1 MVVLLS
7 WGRDSGTYAGETVLP
22 IIRKLAQLGVNVI
35 VGYGPNAV
43 QDHAYFGS
51 TLVIFSMGN
60 LLSYEPDTP
69 YCWKKVCKL
78 IPPYSILFSR
88 HYIFTDIT

>member
-1 MVVLLS
+1 MDVIVVLMN
-7 WGRDSGTYAGETVLP
+7 WGRDSGTYPDETSLAVA
-22 IIRKLAQLGVNVI
+22 RRTAQLGVNLI

-60 LLSYEPDTP
+60 VISFETTTT
-69 YCWKKVCKL
+69 YCWKKVSL
-78 IPPYSILFSR
+78 
-88 HYIFTDIT
+88 

>member
-1 MVVLLS
+1 MLLS
-7 WGRDSGTYAGETVLP
+7 WGRDSGTYAGETVLT
-22 IIRKLAQLGVNVI
+22 IVRKLAQLGVNVI

-60 LLSYEPDTP
+60 LLSFEPDTP
-69 YCWKKVCKL
+69 YCWSKVKAHL
-78 IPPYSILFSR
+78 ISVLLCACTKVFSLS
-88 HYIFTDIT
+88 F

>member
-1 MVVLLS
+1 MIVILLS
-7 WGRDSGTYAGETVLP
+7 WGRESGTYAGETVLS
-22 IIRKLAQLGVNVI
+22 IARKLSQLGVNVI

-60 LLSYEPDTP
+60 LLSFELDTP
-69 YCWKKVCKL
+69 YCWSKVRATFCQC
-78 IPPYSILFSR
+78 IMCNCFIN
-88 HYIFTDIT
+88 